1 MRLGA
6 DVSYLWNVGIK
17 LMFQMGED
25 IMIVG
30 IKSMF
35 RMGALWEDIISV
47 GVKSMLEWKKTSY
60 FWVVGIKVMFVVG
73 EDIFVSCWFV
83 GCRYQIDVCSGKRY
97 ICELLVLNWCLQWEI
112 HVRMEEDIPFLS
124 CWY

>member
-1 MRLGA
+1 MRLGV

-17 LMFQMGED
+17 LVFQMGED

-47 GVKSMLEWKKTSY
+47 GVKSMLEWKRHP
-60 FWVVGIKVMFVVG
+60 
-73 EDIFVSCWFV
+73 IF
-83 GCRYQIDVCSGKRY
+83 
-97 ICELLVLNWCLQWEI
+97 ELLVEKWCLQWEKTYLWAVGLWAVGI
-112 HVRMEEDIPFLS
+112 KLMFAVGKDIFVN

>member
-1 MRLGA
+1 MRLGV

-17 LMFQMGED
+17 LVFQMGED

-47 GVKSMLEWKKTSY
+47 GVKSMLEWKRHP
-60 FWVVGIKVMFVVG
+60 
-73 EDIFVSCWFV
+73 IF
-83 GCRYQIDVCSGKRY
+83 
-97 ICELLVLNWCLQWEI
+97 ELLV
-112 HVRMEEDIPFLS
+112 
-124 CWY
+124 